1 MTGQTTGR
9 IRQGIRILQK
19 IEDSILI
26 SLLLLMVVIAVFQI
40 FARNLFDSG
49 IRFGDELIRV
59 LVLWISLMGAM
70 IASRN
75 NSHVNIDMISRY
87 LPRKILKISTVLVG
101 FFTAFV
107 CAVMSWFSYNFV
119 MMEKLGNV
127 IAFAGIPIWV
137 CQSII
142 PVSFFIISF
151 RYLLLSFTTIFDSY
165 RQTYK

>member
-1 MTGQTTGR
+1 MTGKTIDR

-26 SLLLLMVVIAVFQI
+26 SLLLLMVFIAVFQI

-75 NSHVNIDMISRY
+75 NSHVNIDLISRY
-87 LPRKILKISTVLVG
+87 LPRQIKKLSTVLVG
-101 FFTAFV
+101 IFTSFI
-107 CAVMSWFSYNFV
+107 CAVMAWFSFDFV
-119 MMEKLGNV
+119 MMEKLDGA
-127 IAFAGIPIWV
+127 IAFSSIPAWV

-142 PVSFFIISF
+142 PVSFAVISF
-151 RYLLLSFTTIFDSY
+151 RYLLLSFTTLFDSS
-165 RQTYK
+165 KHKSK